1 MPNWC
6 NNNIVMTGPTDKLQ
20 VLMASPDAFLDAMV
34 PMPKTTQKGPIDV
47 TSNTKS
53 DDFNWYD
60 WRIDNWGTKWEV
72 DTEGLELTDN
82 GDGTST
88 IHGYFDSAWSP
99 PIEAFATYGDNN
111 PEIEYILDYLEEGM
125 CFVGRFTSEGDNRHY
140 SYSDYTSKTIGDY
153 IHDDILDEWDLV
165 ERMAECE
172 KDCEDDE

>member
-20 VLMASPDAFLDAMV
+20 ALMASPDEFLGAMV
-34 PMPKTTQKGPIDV
+34 PLGDLNEWTYEKA
-47 TSNTKS
+47 
-53 DDFNWYD
+53 
-60 WRIDNWGTKWEV
+60 IDNWGTKWEV

-125 CFVGRFTSEGDNRHY
+125 DNNDIAKINRYLKCRIHLY
-140 SYSDYTSKTIGDY
+140 AKNNATYT
-153 IHDDILDEWDLV
+153 V
-165 ERMAECE
+165 ELIE
-172 KDCEDDE
+172 K

>member
-20 VLMASPDAFLDAMV
+20 ALMASPDEFLGAMV
-34 PMPKTTQKGPIDV
+34 PLGDLNEWTYEKAV
-47 TSNTKS
+47 
-53 DDFNWYD
+53 
-60 WRIDNWGTKWEV
+60 DNWGTKWEV

-140 SYSDYTSKTIGDY
+140 SYSGYTSKTIGDY